1 MGWWLKDRMRQQV
14 RVGQKRELKS
24 LREGNCSGKEI
35 EMWGEKWEG
44 KKETGGKK
52 EGRRWRWE

>member
-1 MGWWLKDRMRQQV
+1 MEVG
-14 RVGQKRELKS
+14 VGQKRELKS